1 MRTRSHRREALHCCP
16 ACAASVGGRRRGRSR
31 SPWAWMGLL
40 AVVAALVPLAAL
52 DGGPSD
58 PGVALAVT
66 APPPPRPAPP
76 APKRPAKKPD
86 PPDRPRIQWRDSL
99 ALGTPNAGR
108 LQNGV
113 RMPVEWPGLYTY
125 DPQTQRPPGDPH
137 RMWGTA
143 ALVKDVLEVG
153 EWWHATHP
161 KQPRLGI
168 GDLTP
173 DGGGYA
179 IGHASHENG
188 LDVDIRL
195 PRGDGVEGPADA
207 GSYDRELTQ
216 QLVDKLVALGAQY
229 VFVGPSLDVH
239 GPPGIVVTWP
249 NHDDHVHWRIPDP
262 DGTGN

>member
-1 MRTRSHRREALHCCP
+1 
-16 ACAASVGGRRRGRSR
+16 
-31 SPWAWMGLL
+31 
-40 AVVAALVPLAAL
+40 
-52 DGGPSD
+52 
-58 PGVALAVT
+58 
-66 APPPPRPAPP
+66 
-76 APKRPAKKPD
+76 
-86 PPDRPRIQWRDSL
+86 
-99 ALGTPNAGR
+99 
-108 LQNGV
+108 
-113 RMPVEWPGLYTY
+113 MPVEWQGLYTY

-143 ALVKDVLEVG
+143 TLVKDILAVG

-161 KQPRLGI
+161 KQPRLGV

-195 PRGDGVEGPADA
+195 PRRDGVEGPADP
-207 GSYDRELTQ
+207 STYDRELTQ
-216 QLVDKLVALGAQY
+216 QLVDRLVAMGAQY

-239 GPPGIVVTWP
+239 GPAGIVVTWP